1 MGVMGFRG
9 RCVRAVTAVSAA
21 VLVLAG
27 CSDSGDTPDVPTISP
42 QTPIAA
48 PVADPGTPPAGVVVP
63 VPTAGTALAFCPS
76 TSQLALLSTD
86 GRSVLF
92 YPTAGLTPGAAPART
107 VELSDKATGFGT
119 FSAGRLQVL
128 IPGAL
133 LTVDSATGDTQR
145 TDLPGTPLSSVL
157 TSSGDTLVGN
167 DLGQIIQIDPDGAVR
182 KTISG
187 LVRADALAEHD
198 GQVVVLDRAQS
209 SVTQVDVD
217 SGDLGVSLRSGDGA
231 TNLTVDH
238 FGRFLTTDTL
248 GGEFLAFNGDPLV
261 NKFRYPV
268 AFGPYAVDYDDTHN
282 LAWVATTGDN
292 KVTAYELSTGTP
304 VQVRQFE
311 TVGQADSMVVDP
323 KTGTVYLLSAR
334 GEGLQIIGP
343 DQQ

>member
-1 MGVMGFRG
+1 MTAAS
-9 RCVRAVTAVSAA
+9 AV

-27 CSDSGDTPDVPTISP
+27 CSDSGDVPDVPDVPTISP
-42 QTPIAA
+42 QTPVAA
-48 PVADPGTPPAGVVVP
+48 PAADPGTAPAGTVVP
-63 VPTAGTALAFCPS
+63 VPDAGAALAFCPS
-76 TSQLALLSTD
+76 TSQLAVLSTD

-92 YPTAGLTPGAAPART
+92 FPTGGLAPGTAPSRT
-107 VELSDKATGFGT
+107 VDLSDKASGFGT
-119 FSAGRLQVL
+119 FADGKLQVL

-133 LTVDSATGDTQR
+133 LTIDSTSGEIQR
-145 TDLPGTPLSSVL
+145 TDVPGTPLSAVL

-167 DLGQIIQIDPDGAVR
+167 DLGQLLQVDSQGAVR
-182 KTISG
+182 KTITG
-187 LVRADALAEHD
+187 LVRADDIAEHD

-209 SVTQVDVD
+209 SVTQVDVAD
-217 SGDLGVSLRSGDGA
+217 GDLGVSLRSGDGA

-304 VQVRQFE
+304 VQVRQVE